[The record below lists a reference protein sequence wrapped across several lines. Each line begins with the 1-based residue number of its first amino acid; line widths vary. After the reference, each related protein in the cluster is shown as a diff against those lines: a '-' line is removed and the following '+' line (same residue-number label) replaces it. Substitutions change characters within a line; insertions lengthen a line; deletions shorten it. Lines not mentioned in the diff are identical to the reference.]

1 MQEIFENEDKKQN
14 QKKYAMHKYWGKKP
28 APELAAIINAFSN
41 QGDLLLDPFSGYGG
55 FASEAVL
62 HNRNVIANDLNPVAN
77 FITKNLLSTDIDF
90 GRINYYKRLIDEGMS
105 DEADFWYRYDH
116 NGISGYIMSIL
127 RDGKTDAPKMVKVKQ
142 DVTNKI
148 IEVVLTQ
155 KQIIDFISKENN
167 YVIQEWYPTNKLL
180 VNSRISA
187 KPGMDVSTLFPKSA
201 LAMHAKLFSLI
212 QTIDN
217 EKDRNLFEF
226 TFTSNIA
233 NASKLV
239 PPITSRG
246 PMAPGAWMT
255 GFYIGKTYIENN
267 VLHYFNNRFAKIL
280 SGKKEFLETL
290 KDSPM
295 NKASYSVTNMDAK
308 NLDAIDTEAIDFIF
322 TDFPYGDTVP
332 YFEQS
337 IIWNSWLKY
346 KPNYYDEIVISD
358 SKERQHDYKKFATD
372 IEKSVSEI
380 DRVLKNNHY
389 FVFTFHS
396 VSGLEWL
403 SLTNA
408 LISSHLK
415 PLDFYWL
422 TQKTFTPRQLNR
434 QKTIKGDL
442 MVLMVK
448 DTNQKEGSYIKINEY
463 ETTQWIADCLLKIIY
478 EFGSLTTNDLIINLI
493 RKIFDQN
500 MLLSNFNLMNIIKK
514 TLIYD
519 ESNDLWKE

>member
-1 MQEIFENEDKKQN
+1 MQEIFENKDKKQN
-14 QKKYAMHKYWGKKP
+14 NKKYAMHKYWGKKP
-28 APELAAIINAFSN
+28 APELAAIIDAFSN
-41 QGDLLLDPFSGYGG
+41 EGDLLLDPFAGYGG
-55 FASEAVL
+55 LASEAVL

-90 GRINYYKRLIDEGMS
+90 ERILYYKKLIDEGMS
-105 DEADFWYRYDH
+105 KEFDFWYRYDY
-116 NGISGYIMSIL
+116 NGISGYIISIL
-127 RDGKTDAPKMVKVKQ
+127 RDGKTDAPKMVKIKQ
-142 DVTNKI
+142 DITNKV

-155 KQIIDFISKENN
+155 EQITNFIRKEAN
-167 YVIQEWYPTNKLL
+167 YIVQDWYPTDKLL

-187 KPGMDVSTLFPKSA
+187 RPGMDVSNLFPKSA
-201 LAMHAKLFSLI
+201 LAMHAKLFNLI
-212 QTIDN
+212 QTIDS
-217 EKDRNLFEF
+217 EQERSFFEF

-239 PPITSRG
+239 PPINSRG

-255 GFYIGKTYIENN
+255 GFYVGKTYIENN

-280 SGKKEFLETL
+280 SGKKEYLENL
-290 KDSPM
+290 NRSPR
-295 NKASYSVTNMDAK
+295 NSVSYNVTSMDAK
-308 NLDAIDTEAIDFIF
+308 NLEAIDTEIIDFIF

-346 KPNYYDEIVISD
+346 KPNYNDEIVISD
-358 SKERQHDYKKFATD
+358 SKERQHNYKKFAHD

-408 LISSHLK
+408 LISSQLK

-448 DTNQKEGSYIKINEY
+448 DVNKKTESYIKLNEY
-463 ETTQWIADCLLKIIY
+463 ETDQWIADRLRETIH

-493 RKIFDQN
+493 RKIFEQN
-500 MLLSNFNLMNIIKK
+500 MLLSNFNLMNIAKK
-514 TLIYD
+514 TLLYD
-519 ESNDLWKE
+519 EVTELWKE